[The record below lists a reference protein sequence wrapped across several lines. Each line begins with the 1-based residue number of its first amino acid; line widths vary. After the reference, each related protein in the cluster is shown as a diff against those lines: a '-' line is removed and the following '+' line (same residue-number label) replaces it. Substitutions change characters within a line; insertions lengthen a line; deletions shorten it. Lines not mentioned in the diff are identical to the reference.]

1 MLQRILVAVVGV
13 PALLFVLC
21 WCPAWAT
28 MLLLMGLC
36 TIGAYELLN
45 AVLGREKAKRWWGF
59 AAVLAIVVLGCT
71 YGSQSAALAWMP
83 WVLLVFVALLFA
95 VMILEHGKEKGLRF
109 LDICTIAVAG
119 IVIPLALGCLLRLR
133 MLAYG
138 AGLVLIPLVAAFSSD
153 TMAFFTG
160 LAIGKHKLIPSVS
173 PKKTV
178 EGAVGGLLGGMV
190 GMVLY
195 RIVFFLITEVQL
207 HILFCLLI
215 GLLGAVAGQMGDL
228 VFSCVKREY
237 GIKDYGKL
245 LPGHGGVL
253 DRFDSVT
260 LAAPLVWAIL
270 SRVALY

>member
-28 MLLLMGLC
+28 MALLMGLC
-36 TIGAYELLN
+36 AIGAHELLS
-45 AVLGREKAKRWWGF
+45 AIMGKEKAGHWWGF
-59 AAVLAIVVLGCT
+59 AAVLAVAVLACI
-71 YGSQSAALAWMP
+71 YGGEGTVPNLMP
-83 WVLLVFVALLFA
+83 WVLGLFVALLFL
-95 VMILEHGKEKGLRF
+95 VMILQHGKEGGLRF
-109 LDICTIAVAG
+109 FDIATIAVAG

-133 MLAYG
+133 LLEYG

-160 LAIGKHKLIPSVS
+160 LAIGKHKLIPAVS

-178 EGAVGGLLGGMV
+178 EGAVGGVLGGMV

-195 RIVFFLITEVQL
+195 RIVFFLVTEVQL
-207 HILFCLLI
+207 NILVCLAI

-228 VFSCVKREY
+228 VFSCIKREY

-260 LAAPLVWAIL
+260 LSAPLVWVIL
-270 SRVALY
+270 SQVALY